1 MGRTFVVGDVHG
13 DLAGLRIVM
22 DKLPAL
28 TAKDTIVFLG
38 DYVDRGPDSKGVIDF
53 VRALPTKTKAKV
65 VALRGNHED
74 AWLRVVTGGWPE
86 FVAPVQNGCVAT
98 LRSFVGNDHK
108 AGELPTREEIELMW
122 HGLFFPEDV
131 VGWMMSLPFFH
142 EDEHGIYVH
151 AGLVE
156 DDDGF
161 MHPSKVEV
169 PAQMLWVRTMRFFT
183 GYQGKTVVV
192 GHTSTDYLP
201 PELSRFT
208 PEDPEDTW
216 ASDHVFAIDTGAGK
230 GGFLTCLEL
239 PAKRVYESR

>member
-1 MGRTFVVGDVHG
+1 MRRTFVVGDIHG
-13 DLAGLRIVM
+13 DLDGLVTVM
-22 DKLPAL
+22 DKLPPL
-28 TAKDTIVFLG
+28 TEDDTIVFLG
-38 DYVDRGPDSKGVIDF
+38 DYLDRGPRSKEVVDF
-53 VRALPTKTKAKV
+53 VRALPNHTKARIV
-65 VALRGNHED
+65 PLRGNHED

-86 FVAPVQNGCVAT
+86 FVAPVSNGCVAT
-98 LRSFVGNDHK
+98 LRSFVGK
-108 AGELPTREEIELMW
+108 AHVEGEMPTQGEIEQMW

-131 VGWMMSLPFFH
+131 VAWMMSLPYFH

-161 MHPSKVEV
+161 MHPSKVAV
-169 PAQMLWVRTMRFFT
+169 PAQMLWVRTMHFFT
-183 GYQGKTVVV
+183 DYEGKTVVV

-216 ASDHVFAIDTGAGK
+216 ASENVFAIDTGAGK